1 MGKKVKLREQKVGLA
16 HLTSEQ
22 QDLDRRNEH
31 SDQRRDSLAAR
42 LRAGDRTAAAEL
54 VDLYYERIYLFM
66 RRLGHSRQVSEDLT
80 QESFLNAWGHIGQ
93 LRDGKAL
100 NSWLY
105 RIAGNVSKLYWRRHK
120 GREAASIEGIEVAD
134 GSSKTEGDKAGHREQ
149 LEHLNNAVTRLPI
162 KLRQAVVLHYM
173 QQLTI
178 AEAAEAAGVRKGTF
192 KSRLNRALKA
202 LRKHVM

>member
-1 MGKKVKLREQKVGLA
+1 MGKKVKLTEQKVGFA
-16 HLTSEQ
+16 HLRSEQ
-22 QDLDRRNEH
+22 QDIDRRNEH

-80 QESFLNAWGHIGQ
+80 QEIFLNAWHHIGQ

-105 RIAGNVSKLYWRRHK
+105 RIAGNVSKLYWRRHR

-134 GSSKTEGDKAGHREQ
+134 SSKAGGDKAGHREQ
-149 LEHLNNAVTRLPI
+149 LEQVKNAVTRLPI
-162 KLRQAVVLHYM
+162 KLRQAIVLHYM

-178 AEAAEAAGVRKGTF
+178 TEAAEAAGIRKGTF
-192 KSRLNRALKA
+192 KSRLNRALRA